1 MLPTNIL
8 LSVGVSVSTS
18 RSNNYEKVISRR
30 LKEAE
35 SVETLRVII
44 LEEELPLHLFKEQKA
59 LKVFLLLEF
68 TVYFMCLLSMI

>member
-18 RSNNYEKVISRR
+18 RSNNYEKAISRR

-35 SVETLRVII
+35 SVETLRVIV